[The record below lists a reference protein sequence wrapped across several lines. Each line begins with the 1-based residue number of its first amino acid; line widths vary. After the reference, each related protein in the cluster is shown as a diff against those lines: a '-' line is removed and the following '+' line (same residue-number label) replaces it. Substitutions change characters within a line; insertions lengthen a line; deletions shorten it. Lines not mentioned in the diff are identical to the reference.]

1 MMKRVYIVLLILT
14 FSLMGLFIYD
24 NFKLKEFSHQF
35 EFNNDTVIVSI
46 YTNNSKKADKIVK
59 KIEKIYIKYQKLTDT
74 IKSYDGINNLYSI
87 RHNYNKNT
95 YLDIDK
101 DLYTLLKYGI
111 NIYDKTNGKI
121 DISMGN
127 ILDLWNS
134 YNLTKL
140 RTPSIEEIKIANN
153 QKITDIDL
161 KENKILNNHININL
175 DYIIKGYIMKEIK
188 TYLKENNIDN
198 YYINADKEVLVGGNK
213 PYKVALQD
221 PNDENSIYQIIK
233 VNNSYISTSSGDVI
247 DSKTLSLANNMKSVT
262 VITSNDEYATYLSK
276 LLYLMPVEEGIE
288 YINKL
293 DNVEAIW
300 YKNDDTIV
308 TSKGLKKYK

>member
-1 MMKRVYIVLLILT
+1 
-14 FSLMGLFIYD
+14 MGLFIYD

-59 KIEKIYIKYQKLTDT
+59 EIENIYVKYQKLTDT
-74 IKSYDGINNLYSI
+74 TKSYDGINNLYSI

-127 ILDLWNS
+127 ILYLWNS

-140 RTPSIEEIKIANN
+140 RTPSTEEIKIAHN

-161 KENKILNNHININL
+161 KENKILNNHVNINL

-188 TYLKENNIDN
+188 TYLKENKIDN

-213 PYKVALQD
+213 QYKVALQD

-233 VNNSYISTSSGDVI
+233 VNNSYISTSSGDII

-262 VITSNDEYATYLSK
+262 VITSNAEYVTYLSK

-308 TSKGLKKYK
+308 ESKGFKKYQ